1 LQIAF
6 RYNHRGADY
15 DVLFECWAA
24 ADRLRLHAV
33 AAECQWALTML
44 WDREIVYMRAP
55 MELSLRALQRIT
67 RSLCAGMDDES
78 GEVRYKGEEFF
89 MCKYRI
95 ARAPTMMEWRMSDEA
110 QAASTAAAE

>member
-1 LQIAF
+1 
-6 RYNHRGADY
+6 
-15 DVLFECWAA
+15 
-24 ADRLRLHAV
+24 
-33 AAECQWALTML
+33 
-44 WDREIVYMRAP
+44 MRAP

-78 GEVRYKGEEFF
+78 GEVRYKREEFF